1 MPVLAAP
8 PEAPGAVEVKLLLL
22 SVRIRRPRGSSL
34 LFAVGAGPPHDGVR
48 RARCLN
54 LDHDL
59 ASLVRRLWTLNEV
72 ASPIVPT
79 GTIRFASWA
88 VRCDGPP
95 VVQALTRATPAL
107 GSLPKR
113 NSAPSLHIRWRMTA
127 SLRATATHAS
137 ASAMSSFRSAE
148 EVCR

>member
-1 MPVLAAP
+1 MKSSYPCL
-8 PEAPGAVEVKLLLL
+8 ESSLIGAVEVKLLLL
-22 SVRIRRPRGSSL
+22 SVPDISPSGSSL

-59 ASLVRRLWTLNEV
+59 ASLARRLWTLNEV

-88 VRCDGPP
+88 S
-95 VVQALTRATPAL
+95 
-107 GSLPKR
+107 SL
-113 NSAPSLHIRWRMTA
+113 
-127 SLRATATHAS
+127 
-137 ASAMSSFRSAE
+137 
-148 EVCR
+148 